1 MRARLFAVGVACAVF
16 TVALGAQVGSAQA
29 TRTLTV
35 IPNADLTSG
44 DIVDVSASGFA
55 PSVNVGL
62 CQAVVDGT
70 PDGGDCGASTIAVLS
85 TDESGAFSTQFAVRR
100 FLVIRGQQV
109 DCAAPGAACV
119 LGTAEVSDIANTSV
133 VVPLSFLPATGTPRP
148 DLIHKQRAT
157 QQLFFDNK
165 YFSSVSDAPQRSHAI
180 VPGRTW
186 TYALI
191 VQNDGDITDDLI
203 LSAPNVP
210 TPPLAV
216 RFYVGYFDVT
226 AAVTGSGFTFHDFAP
241 GQSFV
246 FAVEFRADVS
256 ITEGS
261 GALASLKLT
270 SGSAPELV
278 DFARTWVTATAPA

>member
-1 MRARLFAVGVACAVF
+1 MRARLFAVCVACAVF
-16 TVALGAQVGSAQA
+16 TVGLGAQVGSAQT

-44 DIVDVSASGFA
+44 DIVDVSGSGFA
-55 PSVNVGL
+55 PSVDVGL

-70 PDGGDCGASTIAVLS
+70 PDAGDCGVSAAAAVRS
-85 TDESGAFSTQFAVRR
+85 DESGGFSTQFAVRR
-100 FLVIRGQQV
+100 FLIIRGQQV

-119 LGTAEVSDIANTSV
+119 LGLAELSDIANTSV
-133 VVPLSFLPATGTPRP
+133 VVPLSFLPKTGTPRP
-148 DLIHKQRAT
+148 DLIHKRRDT
-157 QQLFFDNK
+157 QQLFYDNQ
-165 YFSSVSDAPQRSHAI
+165 YFPSVSDAPQRSHAI
-180 VPGRTW
+180 APGGTW
-186 TYALI
+186 TFALI

-246 FAVEFRADVS
+246 FAVQFRADVEHPRGLRVRS
-256 ITEGS
+256 PRS
-261 GALASLKLT
+261 S
-270 SGSAPELV
+270 
-278 DFARTWVTATAPA
+278 